1 MAADEREKQAATVSF
16 DTPIEQLLKGS
27 LSGAQGT
34 EGPRISHTDGG
45 PPSGPRGRK
54 ADEKPVE
61 FFEGDR
67 IGRFVLIRAL
77 GRGGMG
83 LVFLAQDPELLR
95 EVALKVLLP
104 EKSTSGATSAQS
116 RMLREAQA
124 MAMITHPHLVGI
136 YEVGLFEDHV
146 FLAMEYVIGK
156 TLEEWLEE
164 GHPLEDV
171 MEVFDQAGRALS
183 AVHKAGLVHRDF
195 KPDNVMVTSE
205 GVAKVLDLG
214 IARKLP
220 KAEAHEAIRQ
230 SQRAYTRETEKE
242 PDEPPDPRV
251 HQGIKSL
258 IPSPDGDAFEGSLTV
273 QGSIVGTPEF
283 MAPEQLTDGV
293 IGPHT
298 DQFAFAIALF
308 RALAKKH
315 PFPGNNYVQVMTNI
329 MLGERRPWPENS
341 EAPEKLR
348 AAIDRALCPDPKDR
362 WPSMDAFLDACREGL
377 GLRGQIRF
385 LTSRWVSQERAREYL
400 LAPGSLLDEGKLLL
414 REQRLALTDEQ
425 AEFIM
430 ASARRVRR
438 RKVQRRSLIGGV
450 IALSLTM
457 IPILSL
463 LGERNEQL
471 EEAEHRQIVAQVEAL
486 ENHIEPILG
495 SAREDLLLLFEQR
508 EAWMRDVPKLFASVP
523 ALRSDDASSALE
535 GRRQTVEQIR
545 LLNRYFRP
553 LIERRS
559 TISSLVVARD
569 DEFELLFL
577 QDLEAKGLTQPYD
590 FYNRLV
596 WDPVLSGSAFEV
608 FWGPEN
614 DAPIT
619 SRLLSVGM
627 ADARGNPWQAY
638 LPTERV
644 RFRHAAARPVG
655 EPTWTTPYLFFV
667 TKDAGVTG
675 SIHWMDGGH
684 KYVLGV
690 DFMLTDFSDVTTSIE
705 GKGLK
710 AVVVTDKDQILGL
723 PRDPRF
729 DSREKIRAYFAK
741 FNQNSPEPRKLD
753 AAAGLPTIA
762 DLGGPLAAAAQ
773 APSRK
778 RGVYSF
784 KYQGK
789 KLWAEAEPIGAPGL
803 GLQVLVVQTGED
815 EDDAAP

>member
-1 MAADEREKQAATVSF
+1 MAQGEREDQGATVSF
-16 DTPIEQLLKGS
+16 EAPIDQVLRRAHSAPQATTTQQLTDAS
-27 LSGAQGT
+27 P
-34 EGPRISHTDGG
+34 PRSDAAPAANLREDGKRLVG
-45 PPSGPRGRK
+45 
-54 ADEKPVE
+54 

-67 IGRFVLIRAL
+67 IGRFVLIRPL

-104 EKSTSGATSAQS
+104 EKSTTGATSAQS

-136 YEVGLFEDHV
+136 YEVGLFFDHV

-156 TLEEWLEE
+156 TLEEWLGE

-171 MEVFDQAGRALS
+171 MEVFDQAGRALQ

-195 KPDNVMVTSE
+195 KPDNVMVTPE

-220 KAEAHEAIRQ
+220 KADANEAIRQ
-230 SQRAYTRETEKE
+230 SQRATTKQALGAEGSPE
-242 PDEPPDPRV
+242 PEE
-251 HQGIKSL
+251 QKGIKSL

-273 QGSIVGTPEF
+273 QGAIVGTPEF
-283 MAPEQLTDGV
+283 MAPEQLSDGV

-308 RALAKKH
+308 RALARTH
-315 PFPGNNYVQVMTNI
+315 PFPGKNYVQIMTNI
-329 MLGERRPWPENS
+329 MLGERRSWPVPC

-348 AAIDRALCPDPKDR
+348 AAIDRALSPSPKDR

-385 LTSRWVSQERAREYL
+385 LTSRWISQERAREYL
-400 LAPGSLLDEGKLLL
+400 LAPGTLLEEGKLLL

-430 ASARRVRR
+430 ASARRARR
-438 RKVQRRSLIGGV
+438 RKVQRRALLGGV
-450 IALSLTM
+450 IALSLAM

-471 EEAEHRQIVAQVEAL
+471 EEAGHRQIVTQVAAIES
-486 ENHIEPILG
+486 NIEPILA

-508 EAWMRDVPKLFASVP
+508 HAWMRALPELFASMQ
-523 ALRSDDASSALE
+523 ALSATGSPE
-535 GRRQTVEQIR
+535 GAHAEAQAIAQVQ
-545 LLNRYFRP
+545 LLNDYFRP
-553 LIERRS
+553 LLRRRS
-559 TISSLVVARD
+559 TISSLMIARD
-569 DEFELLFL
+569 DEFELLFF
-577 QDLEAKGLTQPYD
+577 QDPDARSLSPSHD
-590 FYNRLV
+590 FYNRVV
-596 WDPVLSGSAFEV
+596 WAPVLRESAFEI
-608 FWGPEN
+608 FWSA
-614 DAPIT
+614 DALKPPN
-619 SRLLSVGM
+619 SRLLSVGEK
-627 ADARGNPWQAY
+627 DARGTPWQPY

-644 RFRHAAARPVG
+644 RFRHAIQRPAG

-667 TKDAGVTG
+667 SKDAGVTG
-675 SIHWMDGGH
+675 SIHWTDDGH

-690 DFMLTDFSDVTTSIE
+690 DFLLTDFSKVTTRIAEE
-705 GKGLK
+705 GLQ
-710 AVVVTDKDQILGL
+710 AVVITDQDRVVGL
-723 PRDPRF
+723 PPDPRF
-729 DSREKIRAYFAK
+729 DTPEKVRAYFAK
-741 FNQNSPEPRKLD
+741 FNDGSPGTRKLD
-753 AAAGLPTIA
+753 AAASLPRVT
-762 DLGGPLAAAAQ
+762 DLGGPLAAAAE
-773 APSRK
+773 APTRK
-778 RGVYSF
+778 VGVYSF

-789 KLWAEAEPIGAPGL
+789 KLWADVEPVGASEL
-803 GLQVLVVQTGED
+803 GLRVLVVQTGR
-815 EDDAAP
+815 